1 MKCVRFRGY
10 GDPAKVLAAEECPAP
25 EPGPE
30 EARVRMVASPVN
42 PSDLLYVRGLYAGV
56 RAQFPARAG
65 FEGVGIVDALGPG
78 AHDFACG
85 QRVSVVN
92 GQGGNWAPRLEK
104 EARRQ
109 LMDAI
114 AGLVRDRILE
124 TSPGPRYSLDQ
135 IGAAVTQAESVGH
148 EGKVLLIPG

>member
-10 GDPAKVLAAEECPAP
+10 GEPAKVLAAEECPAP

-92 GQGGNWAPRLEK
+92 GQGGNWAEYALSAFHPSVSRVWRTWMALAICP
-104 EARRQ
+104 ARQ
-109 LMDAI
+109 
-114 AGLVRDRILE
+114 G
-124 TSPGPRYSLDQ
+124 
-135 IGAAVTQAESVGH
+135 
-148 EGKVLLIPG
+148 